1 MVKRFLIIFLVVL
14 LSFSGLY
21 ASDAEP
27 LPTTKEVSQALTVI
41 MDCLSASL
49 VTSCTNS
56 SLKLPNSTV
65 SISQTSNLPLRI
77 AYFLA
82 DPAEYCKAL
91 TPATEGS
98 GLLSTFLAFLNNTIQ
113 DPLLSTVYVVMS
125 SRDYENGDY
134 LISGSINFTYPEGAT
149 LNDVIAV
156 WATRVNTDQSIG
168 MNVDIGVYG
177 EKMERPLTLAGN
189 FVMSVNEEGQVE
201 VSSVGEYTINGYR
214 YQGGQFTF

>member
-1 MVKRFLIIFLVVL
+1 MVKRFLIIFLVVS

-21 ASDAEP
+21 ASDSEP
-27 LPTTKEVSQALTVI
+27 LPTTEEVSQALTVI

-56 SLKLPNSTV
+56 SIKLPNSTV

-189 FVMSVNEEGQVE
+189 FVMSVNEEGQVV

>member
-1 MVKRFLIIFLVVL
+1 MVKRFLIIFLVVS

-21 ASDAEP
+21 ASDSEP
-27 LPTTKEVSQALTVI
+27 LPTTEEVSQALTVI

-56 SLKLPNSTV
+56 SIKLPNSTV

-82 DPAEYCKAL
+82 DPSEYCKAL

>member
-1 MVKRFLIIFLVVL
+1 MVKRFLIIFLVVS

-21 ASDAEP
+21 ASDSEP
-27 LPTTKEVSQALTVI
+27 LPTTEEVSQALTVI

-56 SLKLPNSTV
+56 SIKLPNSTV